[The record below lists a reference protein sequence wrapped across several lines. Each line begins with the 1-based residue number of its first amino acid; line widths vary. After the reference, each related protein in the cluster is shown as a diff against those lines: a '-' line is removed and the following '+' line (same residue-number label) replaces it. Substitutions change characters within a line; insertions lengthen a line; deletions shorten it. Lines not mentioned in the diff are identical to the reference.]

1 MTRMRIYQR
10 AFASLLLGAAVSAS
24 VQAETLVRWDRERV
38 PSPESLG
45 LSTLVVPAANAAAVR
60 NALAHGYRLYLE
72 VDASALTGFIPPGAG
87 VAGVVVKGAVSPA
100 RLRQVRQRLQPRGIR
115 VLALEE
121 RAKWPHIRS
130 NWVTKNDEVLQVT
143 GRTAQPWIEN
153 NAALL
158 RILRATA
165 AAPAPVLTY
174 AWQPI
179 TISERDE
186 GPGIDDYLVAIAE
199 AGSFGGD
206 LVLPL
211 HERFQNDL
219 LLGKPQARTEWNQ
232 IRRYM
237 EFYSWNLSSAYEPI
251 ANIGV
256 VTADPMRWFEVMN
269 LLLRH
274 NLPFQR
280 IAPAALPLRAPH
292 SFKLLIVLDPP
303 GAARLGFLEEFARQG
318 GTVVLPGPSGDSPGL
333 FRRSAA
339 RDTAGLP
346 RRSAERAGG
355 LKKDDRVTYRFGAG
369 RVVEVMNGIA
379 DPDAFALEVR
389 QMLGPDH
396 RVVDIWNGI
405 TVLAAPYQELRG
417 STVLVTALN
426 YAQDPLPVQLRVPGT
441 FSLVQ
446 YEAPEETA
454 ALLPHQH
461 RNGYTEFVVPAL
473 HIGGRVFLTRL
484 P

>member
-1 MTRMRIYQR
+1 MRIYQR
-10 AFASLLLGAAVSAS
+10 ALTSLLLVAAMRAS

-72 VDASALTGFIPPGAG
+72 VDASALTGFIPPRAG
-87 VAGVVVKGAVSPA
+87 VAGVVVKGAISPA
-100 RLRQVRQRLQPRGIR
+100 RLRQVRQRLQLRGIR
-115 VLALEE
+115 VIALEE

-130 NWVTKNDEVLQVT
+130 NWVTKQDDVLQVT

-165 AAPAPVLTY
+165 SAPAPVLTY
-174 AWQPI
+174 AWKPI

-211 HERFQNDL
+211 HERFQKDL
-219 LLGKPQARTEWNQ
+219 LSGKPQARAEWNR
-232 IRRYM
+232 IRRYLD
-237 EFYSWNLSSAYEPI
+237 FYSWNLSSAYEPI

-256 VTADPMRWFEVMN
+256 VTADPIQWFEVMN

-292 SFKLLIVLDPP
+292 PFKLLIVLDPP
-303 GAARLGFLEEFARQG
+303 DAARLEFLEAFARQG
-318 GTVVLPGPSGDSPGL
+318 GTVVLPGPSPESP
-333 FRRSAA
+333 
-339 RDTAGLP
+339 GLP
-346 RRSAERAGG
+346 RRRAQREGG
-355 LKKDDRVTYRFGAG
+355 LQTDERVSYRFGEG
-369 RVVEVMNGIA
+369 RVVEVMKGIA
-379 DPDAFALEVR
+379 DPNTFALEMR
-389 QMLGPDH
+389 QLLGPDH
-396 RVVDIWNGI
+396 RVIDIWNGM
-405 TVLAAPYQELRG
+405 TVLTAPHQELHG

-426 YAQDPLPVQLRVPGT
+426 YAHDPLPVQLRVPGT

-446 YEAPEETA
+446 YESPEEPA

-473 HIGGRVFLTRL
+473 YIGGRVFLTRF

>member
-1 MTRMRIYQR
+1 MRIYQG
-10 AFASLLLGAAVSAS
+10 ALASLLLVAGVSAS

-45 LSTLVVPAANAAAVR
+45 LSTLVIPATNAAAVR

-72 VDASALTGFIPPGAG
+72 VDASALAGFIPPRAG

-143 GRTAQPWIEN
+143 GRSAQPWIEN

-165 AAPAPVLTY
+165 SAPAPVLTY
-174 AWQPI
+174 AWEPI

-211 HERFQNDL
+211 HEQFQKDL
-219 LLGKPQARTEWNQ
+219 LLGKPQARAGWNQ

-237 EFYSWNLSSAYEPI
+237 DFYSWNLSSAYEPI

-256 VTADPMRWFEVMN
+256 VTADPIQWFEVMN

-292 SFKLLIVLDPP
+292 PFKLLIVLDPP
-303 GAARLGFLEEFARQG
+303 DAARLEFLEEFARQG
-318 GTVVLPGPSGDSPGL
+318 GTVVLPGPSPESP
-333 FRRSAA
+333 
-339 RDTAGLP
+339 GLP
-346 RRSAERAGG
+346 RRSAQREGGSLPRRSAQREGG
-355 LKKDDRVTYRFGAG
+355 LTTDERVSYRFGEG
-369 RVVEVMNGIA
+369 RVVEVMKGIA
-379 DPDAFALEVR
+379 DPNTFALEMR

-396 RVVDIWNGI
+396 RVIDIWNGI
-405 TVLAAPYQELRG
+405 TVLTAPHQELQG

-426 YAQDPLPVQLRVPGT
+426 YAHDPLPVQLRVPGT
-441 FSLVQ
+441 FSLVH
-446 YEAPEETA
+446 YESPEEPA
-454 ALLPHQH
+454 ALLPYQH
-461 RNGYTEFVVPAL
+461 RNGFTEFVLPAL
-473 HIGGRVFLTRL
+473 HIGGRVFLTRA

>member
-1 MTRMRIYQR
+1 MRIYQG
-10 AFASLLLGAAVSAS
+10 ALAALLLVAGVSAS

-38 PSPESLG
+38 PAPESLG
-45 LSTLVVPAANAAAVR
+45 LSTLVIPATNGAAVR
-60 NALAHGYRLYLE
+60 NALAHGYRVYLE
-72 VDASALTGFIPPGAG
+72 VDAPALAGLMLPHAG
-87 VAGVVVKGAVSPA
+87 VAGVVVKGAVSPT

-115 VLALEE
+115 VIALEQ

-143 GRTAQPWIEN
+143 GRSAQPWIEN

-174 AWQPI
+174 AWEPI
-179 TISERDE
+179 TISERDQ

-211 HERFQNDL
+211 HEQFQTDL
-219 LLGKPQARTEWNQ
+219 LAGKPQARAGWNQ

-256 VTADPMRWFEVMN
+256 VTADPMQWFEVMN

-274 NLPFQR
+274 NLPFQW

-292 SFKLLIVLDPP
+292 PFTLLIVLDPP
-303 GAARLGFLEEFARQG
+303 DAARLEWLEAFARQG
-318 GTVVLPGPSGDSPGL
+318 GTVVLPGGSPG
-333 FRRSAA
+333 
-339 RDTAGLP
+339 TPGPP
-346 RRSAERAGG
+346 RRSTPREGG
-355 LKKDDRVTYRFGAG
+355 LKTDERVNYRVGEG
-369 RVVEVMNGIA
+369 RVVEVMRGIA
-379 DPDAFALEVR
+379 DPNTFALEMR
-389 QMLGPDH
+389 QLLGPDH
-396 RVVDIWNGI
+396 RVIDIWNGI
-405 TVLAAPYQELRG
+405 TVLTAPYQELQG

-426 YAQDPLPVQLRVPGT
+426 YAHDPLPVQLRVPGE

-446 YEAPEETA
+446 YESPEEPA

-473 HIGGRVFLTRL
+473 HIGGRVFLSRV